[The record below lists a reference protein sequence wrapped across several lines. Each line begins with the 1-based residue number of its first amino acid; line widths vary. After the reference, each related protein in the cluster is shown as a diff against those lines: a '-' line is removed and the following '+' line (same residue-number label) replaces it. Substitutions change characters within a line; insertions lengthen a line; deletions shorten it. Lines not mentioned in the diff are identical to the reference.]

1 MRPTL
6 FRLAS
11 DTEDNDEALGE
22 QSIEEP
28 LVLRWLKTRQNKE
41 GRAFVIVQRLLR
53 SGDSAG
59 QRQSDS
65 RHQPVQTAGE
75 GGDRERQQTKTV
87 RWASPARANAR
98 CKLVFVIKRRS

>member
-22 QSIEEP
+22 HSVETFAP
-28 LVLRWLKTRQNKE
+28 SAGAALASWLRKD
-41 GRAFVIVQRLLR
+41 FVIVHRLPH

-65 RHQPVQTAGE
+65 RHQPVQAAGE
-75 GGDRERQQTKTV
+75 GGDRQRQQTKTV
-87 RWASPARANAR
+87 RWASPHALARG
-98 CKLVFVIKRRS
+98 LWGL

>member
-22 QSIEEP
+22 HSVETFGP
-28 LVLRWLKTRQNKE
+28 SAGAASASWLRTGQDRIRKD
-41 GRAFVIVQRLLR
+41 FVIVQRLPH

-65 RHQPVQTAGE
+65 RHQPVQAAGE

-87 RWASPARANAR
+87 RWVSPHALAHGNW
-98 CKLVFVIKRRS
+98 CL